1 MKMKSIVSALFL
13 TAAVG
18 ATGVAQGA
26 TYDWGVHNYPG
37 AEVVGNII
45 AGPFTDDIKFSV
57 GAGYDMSAAVA
68 VANNN
73 GTVIQLDHGSFGLF
87 SNPDG
92 IVGNGDETLI
102 GGWWNFDGTTGA
114 TQQFSNISAGNYYY
128 EVSGV
133 GAGYGDMGLYVL
145 TSTIHAVPEPDTY
158 AMLVAGLAM
167 LGALARQRKQ
177 H

>member
-1 MKMKSIVSALFL
+1 MKSIVSGLFL

-18 ATGVAQGA
+18 AMGLAQGS
-26 TYDWGVHNYPG
+26 TYDWGVHNSPG
-37 AEVVGNII
+37 AEISGNII
-45 AGPFTDDIKFSV
+45 AGAFTDDIKFSV
-57 GAGYDMSAAVA
+57 GSGFDMTAAVA

-73 GTVIQLDHGSFGLF
+73 GAVMQLDNGSFGLF

-92 IVGNGDETLI
+92 IIGNGDDVQV

-114 TQQFSNISAGNYYY
+114 IQRFASISAGNYYY

-133 GAGYGDMGLYVL
+133 GTGVGGMGLYVL
-145 TSTIHAVPEPDTY
+145 TSTVNAVPEPDSY
-158 AMLVAGLAM
+158 AMLFAGLAM
-167 LGALARQRKQ
+167 LGALARRRKQ